1 MVTKIKL
8 PVYDRG
14 NDGNVFSWIMNT
26 AATVRAERQRIR
38 QDELKKPAKKSTGL
52 DKAKVEN

>member
-1 MVTKIKL
+1 MGIKTKF

-14 NDGNVFSWIMNT
+14 QDGNVFSWIMST
-26 AATVRAERQRIR
+26 AATVRAERQRAR
-38 QDELKKPAKKSTGL
+38 QDELKKTATKSTGL